1 MCARHR
7 YHSQPLHKAS
17 THSQAP
23 MNSSGH
29 KPCNAARKQKLCR
42 AEKMIEP
49 TNPHAHHAEIE
60 YPASKIIKPYDARTL
75 LWEARVL
82 QNIFEAAL
90 LRDSAETLRRRSC
103 WTLVQDTLLRHRSEK
118 LPSEYSCKNFWTRDL
133 G

>member
-1 MCARHR
+1 MLLESR
-7 YHSQPLHKAS
+7 SF
-17 THSQAP
+17 
-23 MNSSGH
+23 
-29 KPCNAARKQKLCR
+29 AARK
-42 AEKMIEP
+42 KMIEP